1 MNNKE
6 VQSIITNLERVLTG
20 QPWYGEAV
28 MPMLRKIH
36 PAVVYINPKNSHA
49 AIEILYH
56 MITWAEFTLSR
67 VQQKQNYDLE
77 AAEQM
82 DWRIIDPKV
91 HTWTKGLD
99 EFEQL
104 HKQLVAELQ
113 TKEDAFLSI
122 MVDYREYNFRF
133 LLNGL
138 IQHNIYHL
146 GQIAF
151 LKNLL
156 GE

>member
-1 MNNKE
+1 MNNEE
-6 VQSIITNLERVLTG
+6 VQSIITNLEQVLTG
-20 QPWYGEAV
+20 EPWYGEAV
-28 MPMLRKIH
+28 MPMLLKIH
-36 PAVVYINPKNSHA
+36 PAVVYINPENSHA

-56 MITWAEFTLSR
+56 MITWAEFNLNR
-67 VQQKQNYDLE
+67 LQKKQDYDPQT
-77 AAEQM
+77 AEEM
-82 DWRIIDPKV
+82 DWRMIDPKI
-91 HTWTKGLD
+91 HTWEKGLG

-104 HKQLVAELQ
+104 HQQIVAELQ
-113 TKEDAFLSI
+113 TKDDAFLSEK
-122 MVDYREYNFRF
+122 VDHREYNFRF
-133 LLNGL
+133 MLNGL

>member
-6 VQSIITNLERVLTG
+6 VQSIITNLERVLNG

-36 PAVVYINPKNSHA
+36 PAVVYINPDHSHA

-56 MITWAEFTLSR
+56 MITWAEFTLHR
-67 VQQKQNYDLE
+67 LQNKQDYDDKTANE
-77 AAEQM
+77 M
-82 DWRIIDPKV
+82 DWRIIDPKI
-91 HTWTKGLD
+91 HTWETGLK
-99 EFEQL
+99 EFEQV
-104 HKQLVAELQ
+104 HKQIVAELQ
-113 TKEDAFLSI
+113 KKDDAFLSE

>member
-6 VQSIITNLERVLTG
+6 VQSIITNLERVLNG

-36 PAVVYINPKNSHA
+36 PAVVYINPDHSHA

-56 MITWAEFTLSR
+56 MITWAEFTLHR
-67 VQQKQNYDLE
+67 LQNKQDYDDKTANE
-77 AAEQM
+77 M
-82 DWRIIDPKV
+82 DWRMIDPKI
-91 HTWTKGLD
+91 HTWETGLK
-99 EFEQL
+99 EFEQV
-104 HKQLVAELQ
+104 HKQIVAELQ
-113 TKEDAFLSI
+113 KKDDAFLSE

-133 LLNGL
+133 MLNGL

>member
-36 PAVVYINPKNSHA
+36 PAVVYINPDHSHA

-56 MITWAEFTLSR
+56 MITWAEFTLHR
-67 VQQKQNYDLE
+67 LQNKKDDAGQTDE
-77 AAEQM
+77 M
-82 DWRIIDPKV
+82 DWRLIDPKV
-91 HTWTKGLD
+91 HTWEKGLN
-99 EFEQL
+99 EFEQV
-104 HKQLVAELQ
+104 HKKIVAELQ
-113 TKEDAFLSI
+113 KKDDAFLSE

-133 LLNGL
+133 ILNGL

>member
-1 MNNKE
+1 MKNE
-6 VQSIITNLERVLTG
+6 VQSIISNLERVLTG

-67 VQQKQNYDLE
+67 LQNKQDYDLKK
-77 AAEQM
+77 AEEM
-82 DWRIIDPKV
+82 DWRMIDPKI
-91 HTWTKGLD
+91 HTWEKGLN
-99 EFEQL
+99 EFEQI
-104 HKQLVAELQ
+104 HKQIVAELQ
-113 TKEDAFLSI
+113 TKDDAFLKE

-133 LLNGL
+133 MLNGL

-146 GQIAF
+146 GQIAY

>member
-1 MNNKE
+1 MKNE

-36 PAVVYINPKNSHA
+36 PAVVFINPKNSHA

-56 MITWAEFTLSR
+56 MINWAQFTLNRLQRKPEEELVDS
-67 VQQKQNYDLE
+67 E
-77 AAEQM
+77 ES
-82 DWRIIDPKV
+82 DWRNIDARI
-91 HTWTKGLD
+91 HTWEKGLA
-99 EFEQL
+99 EFEQI
-104 HKQLVAELQ
+104 HKQIVAELQ
-113 TKEDAFLSI
+113 TKDDSFLTQ
-122 MVDYREYNFRF
+122 MVDSRDYNFRF

>member
-67 VQQKQNYDLE
+67 VQKKQNYDLKT
-77 AAEQM
+77 AEEM

-91 HTWTKGLD
+91 HTWVKALD

-104 HKQLVAELQ
+104 HKQLIAELQ
-113 TKEDAFLSI
+113 TKDDTFLSE

>member
-1 MNNKE
+1 MNKDI
-6 VQSIITNLERVLTG
+6 QAIINSLQQVLNG

-28 MPMLRKIH
+28 LPMLKKIH
-36 PAVVYINPKNSHA
+36 PAVVYINPENSHA

-56 MITWAEFTLSR
+56 MINWAQFTLNR
-67 VQQKQNYDLE
+67 LQRKMEEDP
-77 AAEQM
+77 AASEET
-82 DWRIIDPKV
+82 DWRLIDPKE
-91 HTWTKGLD
+91 HTWKSGLAEFESLHQQIIAVLKSKDDSLLD
-99 EFEQL
+99 E
-104 HKQLVAELQ
+104 K
-113 TKEDAFLSI
+113 
-122 MVDYREYNFRF
+122 VDFRDYNFRF
-133 LLNGL
+133 MLNGL

>member
-1 MNNKE
+1 MKNE
-6 VQSIITNLERVLTG
+6 VQSIISNLERVLTG

-56 MITWAEFTLSR
+56 MINWAQFTLNR
-67 VQQKQNYDLE
+67 LQRIQEEDLIDSE
-77 AAEQM
+77 ES
-82 DWRIIDPKV
+82 DWRTIDPKK
-91 HTWTKGLD
+91 HTWEKGLK

-104 HKQLVAELQ
+104 HKQIVTELQ
-113 TKEDAFLSI
+113 SKDDSFLKE

-146 GQIAF
+146 GQIAY

>member
-1 MNNKE
+1 MNNEE
-6 VQSIITNLERVLTG
+6 VHSIITNLEQVLTG
-20 QPWYGEAV
+20 EPWYGEAV

-36 PAVVYINPKNSHA
+36 PAVVYINPENSHA

-56 MITWAEFTLSR
+56 MITWAEFNLNR
-67 VQQKQNYDLE
+67 LQKKQDYDPQT
-77 AAEQM
+77 AEEM
-82 DWRIIDPKV
+82 DWRMIDPKI
-91 HTWTKGLD
+91 HTWEKGLS

-104 HKQLVAELQ
+104 HQQIVAELQ
-113 TKEDAFLSI
+113 TKDDAFLSEK
-122 MVDYREYNFRF
+122 VDHREYNFRF
-133 LLNGL
+133 MLNGL

>member
-1 MNNKE
+1 MKNE

-36 PAVVYINPKNSHA
+36 PAVVFINPKNSHA

-56 MITWAEFTLSR
+56 MINWAQFTLNR
-67 VQQKQNYDLE
+67 LQRKQEEELIDSE
-77 AAEQM
+77 ES
-82 DWRIIDPKV
+82 DWRTIDARI
-91 HTWTKGLD
+91 HTWEKGLA
-99 EFEQL
+99 EFEQI
-104 HKQLVAELQ
+104 HKQIVAELQ
-113 TKEDAFLSI
+113 TKDDSFLTQ
-122 MVDYREYNFRF
+122 MVDSRDYNFRF

>member
-1 MNNKE
+1 MKNE
-6 VQSIITNLERVLTG
+6 VQSIITNLERVLNG

-36 PAVVYINPKNSHA
+36 PAVVFINPKNSHA

-56 MITWAEFTLSR
+56 MINWAQFTLNRLQRRQEEELVDS
-67 VQQKQNYDLE
+67 E
-77 AAEQM
+77 ES
-82 DWRIIDPKV
+82 DWRNIDARI
-91 HTWTKGLD
+91 HTWEKGLA
-99 EFEQL
+99 EFEQI
-104 HKQLVAELQ
+104 HKQIVAELQ
-113 TKEDAFLSI
+113 TKDDSFLKE
-122 MVDYREYNFRF
+122 MVDSRDYNFRF

>member
-6 VQSIITNLERVLTG
+6 VQSIITNLERVLNG

-36 PAVVYINPKNSHA
+36 PAVVYINPDHSHA

-56 MITWAEFTLSR
+56 MITWAEFTLHR
-67 VQQKQNYDLE
+67 LQNKQDYDDKTANE
-77 AAEQM
+77 M
-82 DWRIIDPKV
+82 DWRMIDPKI
-91 HTWTKGLD
+91 HTWETGLK
-99 EFEQL
+99 EFEQV
-104 HKQLVAELQ
+104 HKQIVAELQ
-113 TKEDAFLSI
+113 KKDDAFLSE

>member
-36 PAVVYINPKNSHA
+36 PAVVFINPKNSHA

-67 VQQKQNYDLE
+67 VQKKQDYDLKT
-77 AAEQM
+77 AEEM

-91 HTWTKGLD
+91 HTWAKALD

-104 HKQLVAELQ
+104 HKQIIAELQ
-113 TKEDAFLSI
+113 TKDDAFLSE

>member
-1 MNNKE
+1 MNKE
-6 VQSIITNLERVLTG
+6 VQSIILNLERVLHG
-20 QPWYGEAV
+20 EPWYGEAV

-36 PAVVYINPKNSHA
+36 PAMVYINPKNSHA

-56 MITWAEFTLSR
+56 MINWAQFTLDR
-67 VQQKQNYDLE
+67 LKRNEEEDLIDSE
-77 AAEQM
+77 ES
-82 DWRIIDPKV
+82 DWRMIDPKI
-91 HTWTKGLD
+91 HTWKNGLA
-99 EFEQL
+99 EFESL
-104 HKQLVAELQ
+104 HQQIIAALK
-113 TKEDAFLSI
+113 TKDDVFLSQI
-122 MVDYREYNFRF
+122 VDFREYNFRF

-138 IQHNIYHL
+138 IQHHIYHL

>member
-49 AIEILYH
+49 AIEIVYH

-67 VQQKQNYDLE
+67 VQKKQNYDLHT
-77 AAEQM
+77 AEQM

-91 HTWTKGLD
+91 QTWAKALD

-104 HKQLVAELQ
+104 HKQLIAELQ
-113 TKEDAFLSI
+113 TKDDAFLNEL
-122 MVDYREYNFRF
+122 VDYREYNFRF

-138 IQHNIYHL
+138 VQHNIYHL

>member
-1 MNNKE
+1 MNKE
-6 VQSIITNLERVLTG
+6 LQSIITDLETGLTG
-20 QPWYGEAV
+20 EPWYGEAV

-36 PAVVYINPKNSHA
+36 PAVVYINPENSHA

-56 MITWAEFTLSR
+56 MINWAQFTLNRLQRNEEEELIDS
-67 VQQKQNYDLE
+67 E
-77 AAEQM
+77 ES
-82 DWRIIDPKV
+82 DWRTIDPKI
-91 HTWTKGLD
+91 HTWKNGLD
-99 EFEQL
+99 EFESL
-104 HKQLVAELQ
+104 HQQIISALK
-113 TKEDAFLSI
+113 TKDDAFLGQI
-122 MVDYREYNFRF
+122 VDFREYNYRF

>member
-1 MNNKE
+1 MNKE
-6 VQSIITNLERVLTG
+6 LQAIISNLQQVLNG
-20 QPWYGEAV
+20 RPWYGEAV
-28 MPMLRKIH
+28 LPMLQKIH
-36 PAVVYINPKNSHA
+36 PAMVYTNPKHSHA

-56 MITWAEFTLSR
+56 MINWAQFTLNR
-67 VQQKQNYDLE
+67 LE
-77 AAEQM
+77 RKPEEELM
-82 DWRIIDPKV
+82 DSEDSDWREIDPKI
-91 HTWTKGLD
+91 HTWKKGMAEL
-99 EFEQL
+99 EQL
-104 HKQLVAELQ
+104 HQQIVAILKKLDDKMLDQ
-113 TKEDAFLSI
+113 I
-122 MVDYREYNFRF
+122 VDYREYNYRF

>member
-1 MNNKE
+1 MKNE
-6 VQSIITNLERVLTG
+6 VQSIISNLERVLNG
-20 QPWYGEAV
+20 QPWYGEAII
-28 MPMLRKIH
+28 PMLRKIH
-36 PAVVYINPKNSHA
+36 PAVVYINPENSHA

-56 MITWAEFTLSR
+56 MINWAQFTLNRLQRNEEEELIDS
-67 VQQKQNYDLE
+67 E
-77 AAEQM
+77 ES
-82 DWRIIDPKV
+82 DWRTIDPKI
-91 HTWTKGLD
+91 HTWKNGLA
-99 EFEQL
+99 EFESL
-104 HKQLVAELQ
+104 HQQIIAALK
-113 TKEDAFLSI
+113 TKDDAFLGQI
-122 MVDYREYNFRF
+122 VDFREYNYRF

>member
-20 QPWYGEAV
+20 QPWYGKAV

-36 PAVVYINPKNSHA
+36 PAVVFINPNNSHA

-67 VQQKQNYDLE
+67 VQKKQNYDLKT
-77 AAEQM
+77 AEEM

-91 HTWTKGLD
+91 QTWAKGLD

-113 TKEDAFLSI
+113 TKDDAFLSE

-146 GQIAF
+146 GQIAY
-151 LKNLL
+151 LKKILT
-156 GE
+156 

>member
-1 MNNKE
+1 MNNEE
-6 VQSIITNLERVLTG
+6 VQSIIINLERVLTG

-49 AIEILYH
+49 AIEIVYH

-67 VQQKQNYDLE
+67 VQKKQNYDLQT
-77 AAEQM
+77 AEQM

-91 HTWTKGLD
+91 QTWAKALD
-99 EFEQL
+99 EFEEL
-104 HKQLVAELQ
+104 HKQLIVELK
-113 TKEDAFLSI
+113 TKDDAFLNET
-122 MVDYREYNFRF
+122 VDYREYNFRF

>member
-6 VQSIITNLERVLTG
+6 VQSIITNLERVLNG

-36 PAVVYINPKNSHA
+36 PAVVYINPDHSHA

-56 MITWAEFTLSR
+56 MITWAEFTLHR
-67 VQQKQNYDLE
+67 LQNKQDYDDKTANE
-77 AAEQM
+77 M
-82 DWRIIDPKV
+82 DWRMIDPKI
-91 HTWTKGLD
+91 HTWETGLK
-99 EFEQL
+99 EFEQV
-104 HKQLVAELQ
+104 HKQIVAELQ
-113 TKEDAFLSI
+113 KKDDALLSE

-133 LLNGL
+133 MLNGL